1 MSRRMDH
8 IDMRKLAPA
17 AQEERRRQV
26 IRLRQHGMT
35 YQAIADQVGL
45 SRTGVFN
52 ICQRFAQQAPSG
64 LTSKPHGSE
73 PGYGRVLSARQDAAM
88 RKLIGTRTPDQLG
101 LPFALWSRAA
111 VRELVAQR
119 CGVRLAIRT
128 TGTYLARWGFTAQK
142 PLRRAYEQRL
152 KDVQRWL
159 RQDYPA
165 IVARAKRE
173 RAVIFWGDET
183 GLRSD
188 DVRGRSYAPRGC
200 TPTIRVC
207 RKRVSLSLISAVT
220 NRGEV
225 RWMVLDGA
233 ITAPKLIGFLQRL
246 IRDACR
252 KVFLILDNLPAHRAK
267 LVRAWLAAH
276 GTQIEVFYLPSYSPE
291 LNPDECLNAD
301 LKRAVGIQAPARSKV
316 DLKRAAMRHM
326 RRVSNLPARVRSYF
340 QHTPVRYAARFN
352 CSQAGSI
359 IPTNSTNG
367 TPPTKAEK
375 VGFWVM

>member
-1 MSRRMDH
+1 MSRGMEP

-26 IRLRQHGMT
+26 IGLRQRGRT

-52 ICQRFAQQAPSG
+52 ICQRFAQEGPSG
-64 LTSKPHGSE
+64 LKSKPHGPE
-73 PGYGRVLSARQDAAM
+73 PGYGRVLSARQEAAM
-88 RKLIGTRTPDQLG
+88 RKLICTRTPDQVG

-111 VRELVAQR
+111 VRELIAQR
-119 CGVRLAIRT
+119 CGVRLAVRT

-142 PLRRAYEQRL
+142 PLRRAYEQRPT
-152 KDVQRWL
+152 DVQRWL

-165 IVARAKRE
+165 IVARAKR
-173 RAVIFWGDET
+173 
-183 GLRSD
+183 
-188 DVRGRSYAPRGC
+188 VR
-200 TPTIRVC
+200 
-207 RKRVSLSLISAVT
+207 LSLISAVT

-233 ITAPKLIGFLQRL
+233 LTAPRLIRFLRRL

-267 LVRAWLAAH
+267 LVREWLAAH
-276 GTQIEVFYLPSYSPE
+276 GDWIEVFYLPSYSPE

-301 LKRAVGIQAPARSKV
+301 LKRAVGSQAPARSKV

-340 QHTPVRYAARFN
+340 QHTPVRYAA
-352 CSQAGSI
+352 
-359 IPTNSTNG
+359 
-367 TPPTKAEK
+367 
-375 VGFWVM
+375 